1 MTPRRPID
9 RFLLHTLLWLV
20 PMFALWYLLAPLL
33 LMPIAGW
40 THFALSHLFPHAIA
54 GVEQQGTAVDIITR
68 FVAPANPTQGAA
80 PPGAQG
86 QLVFTINA
94 LKYAYGLPLL
104 LALTLATPTAWGEK
118 AYRAVIGG
126 LLLLPVPVWGIACDA
141 LKTLVFDM
149 NPAIATQMGVTP
161 FSRELLALAYQLG
174 YLILPAVTPIL
185 IWAALHR
192 DFLGELLPHTRLA
205 TATVSKSD

>member
-9 RFLLHTLLWLV
+9 RFLLRTLLWLG
-20 PMFALWYLLAPLL
+20 PMFVLWYVLAPLI

-40 THFALSHLFPHAIA
+40 SHFVLSHAFPQAIA
-54 GVEQQGTAVDIITR
+54 GVEQQGTAVDIVTR
-68 FVAPANPTQGAA
+68 FIAPANPADSSA

-94 LKYAYGLPLL
+94 LKYAYGLPML
-104 LALTLATPTAWGEK
+104 LALILAAPTGWGEK
-118 AYRAVIGG
+118 LYRAVIGG
-126 LLLLPVPVWGIACDA
+126 LLLLPVPVWGISCDA

-149 NPAIATQMGVTP
+149 NPVIATQMGVTP
-161 FSRELLALAYQLG
+161 LMRELLALAYQLG

-205 TATVSKSD
+205 TLTAPKSD